1 MENRIEED
9 IKNAEHF
16 IKTIKTDIKYVEEN
30 CWHVYYDKEI
40 VELARILQ
48 NILSDYKRVL
58 EEANRYKNMYEAEH
72 EIHLVR
78 NEQLD
83 RKENAITMCKE
94 LENENKTIKEANNYW
109 KSRYCEISNNSIPI
123 KKVKDK
129 IEKLEQEKKKYGN
142 CLIKMYEDE
151 LVNRNIKILQELLE
165 SEV

>member
-58 EEANRYKNMYEAEH
+58 
-72 EIHLVR
+72 
-78 NEQLD
+78 
-83 RKENAITMCKE
+83 KENEE
-94 LENENKTIKEANNYW
+94 LKKDYYNVINKIENKIDRFDYEFEKAKRQNN
-109 KSRYCEISNNSIPI
+109 
-123 KKVKDK
+123 KDK
-129 IEKLEQEKKKYGN
+129 SDYYWDLIINFKKLLDGN
-142 CLIKMYEDE
+142 DTNVGSI
-151 LVNRNIKILQELLE
+151 
-165 SEV
+165 